1 MLIRLRYL
9 WAHQRLLLLGFA
21 AVLGLCLFFGV
32 RTLNS
37 TLYWMDPAHQDQ
49 TLAGWMTPNYVAL
62 SYDIPPPVL
71 ALALFD
77 IPGGQPARHTMT
89 DIADSHGI
97 TLNALQARVSL
108 AVAIFREGR
117 P

>member
-9 WAHQRLLLLGFA
+9 WAHHRLLLLGFV
-21 AVLGLCLFFGV
+21 AVLGVTLFFGI
-32 RTLNS
+32 RTLS
-37 TLYWMDPAHQDQ
+37 FTLYWMDPAHQDQ
-49 TLAGWMTPNYVAL
+49 TLAGWMTPGYVAL

-77 IPGGQPARHTMT
+77 IPGGAPTPMTMAK
-89 DIADSHGI
+89 IAETHGI
-97 TLNALQARVSL
+97 TLDALQARVRL
-108 AVAIFREGR
+108 AVGIFREGQ